1 MTTTQMYSLLSEH
14 LPFWDK
20 LSDEDKELLA
30 TTSREE
36 VFTKDQELIAIND
49 GCLGGIVVLDGVIS
63 AYIEGDEG
71 RKVTINRIH
80 ANEVSFLGA
89 SCILHSLAFDV
100 YMATENKS
108 HCLVLSSSS
117 LKKIFEHN
125 CEVENFVLSTV
136 VDSFSDAMWSL
147 QQILFMSMDRR
158 LAIFLYEE
166 SIRTNS
172 DTIALTQEQI
182 AQMVGSAREVIS
194 RLLKNY
200 ADAGIVTT
208 SRGSITIKDRDTL
221 KSRALG

>member
-1 MTTTQMYSLLSEH
+1 MTNTQMYSLLSTH

-20 LSDEDKELLA
+20 LSEDDKQLLA
-30 TTSREE
+30 RTSHEE
-36 VFTKDQELIAIND
+36 VFTKDQELIAVND
-49 GCLGGIVVLDGVIS
+49 GCLGGVVVLDGVIS

-80 ANEVSFLGA
+80 ADEVSFLGA
-89 SCILHSLAFDV
+89 SCILHSIAFDV

-108 HCLVLSSSS
+108 HCLILSSST
-117 LKKIFEHN
+117 LKKIFAHN
-125 CEVENFVLSTV
+125 CEVENFVLSTI

-166 SIRTNS
+166 SVRTGS
-172 DTIALTQEQI
+172 DTISLTQEQI

-194 RLLKNY
+194 RLLKGY
-200 ADAGIVTT
+200 IDDGIVTT
-208 SRGSITIKDRDTL
+208 SRGSITIQDRETL
-221 KSRALG
+221 KTRALG

>member
-1 MTTTQMYSLLSEH
+1 MTTTQMYSLLSTH
-14 LPFWDK
+14 LAFWDK
-20 LSDEDKELLA
+20 LSEEDKQLLA
-30 TTSREE
+30 STSREE

-49 GCLGGIVVLDGVIS
+49 GCLGGVVVLEGVIS

-80 ANEVSFLGA
+80 QNEVSFLGA
-89 SCILHSLAFDV
+89 SCILHSIAFDV
-100 YMATENKS
+100 YMATEGTS
-108 HCLVLSSSS
+108 RCLVLSSSS

-125 CEVENFVLSTV
+125 CAVENYVLSTI
-136 VDSFSDAMWSL
+136 VDSFSDAMWAL
-147 QQILFMSMDRR
+147 QQVLFMSMDRR

-166 SIRTNS
+166 SVRTNS
-172 DTIALTQEQI
+172 DTIRLTQEQI

-200 ADAGIVTT
+200 TDAGIVTT
-208 SRGSITIKDRDTL
+208 SRGTITIKDKETL